1 MLKRYLAGV
10 VMSGLLLAATPTF
23 AWTFDNY
30 SHTTTT
36 NSSGGIEHL
45 FSVDIT
51 DSTDCAEQ
59 TYTVQAFTWPG
70 DLPLGYPI
78 EREDFLLP
86 PTYLPSGT
94 GTLSGQYSS
103 PREVMV
109 SDIRITC
116 LYTEPSLGWT
126 RWDTQA
132 VGHSSF
138 LMLRSTPISL
148 NEGGTGAVGPFA
160 TGSVMFISNGRFT
173 SDANLAWNDSAN
185 QLTVQKLLVNDGLEI
200 THLKGIGS
208 TPSIATG
215 SCLGGGS
222 VSIRGT
228 DTAGEVT
235 LTTGILPLLGGTCA
249 TVTFASS
256 YGSAPFVSL
265 TAANGLG
272 AAGIDLMYVTSTA
285 NTFQLVSSNVALAPL
300 SVYRWNYHVIE

>member
-1 MLKRYLAGV
+1 MSKRYFVSV
-10 VMSGLLLAATPTF
+10 VTSGLLLIATPAF
-23 AWTFDNY
+23 AWTFENY
-30 SHTTTT
+30 SHATTT
-36 NSSGGIEHL
+36 NAAGGIEHL

-59 TYTVQAFTWPG
+59 TYTIQAFTWPG

-86 PTYLPSGT
+86 PTHLPSGT
-94 GTLSGQYSS
+94 GTLSGQYAS

-116 LYTEPSLGWT
+116 LYTEPALGWT

-132 VGHSSF
+132 VGYPSF
-138 LMLRSTPISL
+138 LMSRSTPISL
-148 NEGGTGAVGPFA
+148 AEGGTGSAGPFT

-173 SDANLAWNDSAN
+173 ADSSLSWDESTN
-185 QLTVQKLLVNDGLEI
+185 QLTVQKLAVNDGLEI
-200 THLKGIGS
+200 AHLKGIGS
-208 TPSIATG
+208 TPGIATG

-228 DTAGEVT
+228 DTAGQVT
-235 LTTGILPLLGGTCA
+235 LTTGVLPILGGTCA

-256 YGSAPFVSL
+256 YGSAPFVSISP
-265 TAANGLG
+265 ANGLG
-272 AAGIDLMYVTSTA
+272 AAAIDLMYVTSTVS
-285 NTFQLVSSNVALAPL
+285 TFQLVSSNVALAPL